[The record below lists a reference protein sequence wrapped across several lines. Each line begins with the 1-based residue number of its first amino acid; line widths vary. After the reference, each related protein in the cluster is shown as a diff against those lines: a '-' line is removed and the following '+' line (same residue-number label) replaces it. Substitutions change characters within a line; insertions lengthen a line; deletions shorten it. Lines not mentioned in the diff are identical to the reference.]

1 MAPRSQKRVQVW
13 SFGKAPQDLQALF
26 PQGKDP
32 DWVVQVPQPDRSAI
46 EPSLLQW
53 QNVYPVESKELPDQ
67 SVVYWGAPREALQFV
82 PEQKVIAS
90 SPPAGAERRAAPR
103 VSINCSVRYET
114 RAEPRRNGTGHT
126 IDMSS
131 TGVAFTT
138 ESLLPE
144 DTEVTLYLTW
154 PVRLKGDV
162 AVQLSVHGKVIRAA
176 QTKAAM
182 QLDAMS
188 FDYA

>member
-1 MAPRSQKRVQVW
+1 MDPRSQKRVQVW
-13 SFGKAPQDLQALF
+13 SFGNAPENLQALF
-26 PQGKDP
+26 PHGRDP
-32 DWVVQVPQPDRSAI
+32 DWVIHVPQPDRSAI
-46 EPSLLQW
+46 EPILAQW
-53 QNVYPVESKELPDQ
+53 QNVYPVASQELPDQ
-67 SVVYWGAPREALQFV
+67 SVVYWGAPREALQFI
-82 PEQKVIAS
+82 PERKEVAS

-103 VSINCSVRYET
+103 VSIDCSVRYQTHADPT
-114 RAEPRRNGTGHT
+114 RDGRGHT

-138 ESLLPE
+138 ESPLPE
-144 DTEVTLYLTW
+144 NTEVTLYLTW
-154 PVRLKGDV
+154 PVRLKGDI

-188 FDYA
+188 FEYA

>member
-1 MAPRSQKRVQVW
+1 VW
-13 SFGKAPQDLQALF
+13 SFGNAPEDLQALF
-26 PQGKDP
+26 PQGRDP
-32 DWVVQVPQPDRSAI
+32 DWVVHVPEPDRSAI

-53 QNVYPVESKELPDQ
+53 QSVYPVASKELPDQ

-82 PEQKVIAS
+82 PQRELVAS
-90 SPPAGAERRAAPR
+90 SPPEGAERRAAPR
-103 VSINCSVRYET
+103 VSIDCSVRYET
-114 RAEPRRNGTGHT
+114 HAEPSRNGRGHT

-138 ESLLPE
+138 ESLLPK
-144 DTEVTLYLTW
+144 DTEVTLHLTW
-154 PVRLKGDV
+154 PVRLKGDI

-176 QTKAAM
+176 QTKAAL

-188 FDYA
+188 FEYA